1 VGGEEVGSALAAV
14 VPPYARRHETWI
26 GRAFFWVAL
35 AALAFVGELL
45 TAEDA
50 LDGGGGLIHTGMHLV
65 VHGHT
70 FLSLW

>member
-1 VGGEEVGSALAAV
+1 L
-14 VPPYARRHETWI
+14 
-26 GRAFFWVAL
+26 WVAL
-35 AALAFVGELL
+35 AALAFVCELL

-65 VHGHT
+65 VHGQT